1 MEGREIHYFDDTAD
15 TALVAPAVKAIILN
29 GDYLVVGIDV
39 SCPRQEI
46 LHCFSTVIENYVEH

>member
-1 MEGREIHYFDDTAD
+1 LYYFDDTAD
-15 TALVAPAVKAIILN
+15 TALVAPAVKAIVLN

-46 LHCFSTVIENYVEH
+46 LHCLSTVIENYLDH